1 MLLRQGNH
9 SWKGPLVNLKHAIV
23 AILVALTLAACG
35 AGMQIVARVDNVVLT
50 RQDLDQRI
58 SRIEKGFQQQ
68 AAQGLSLPSRLDIE
82 QELVSQFIDQQLTL
96 SLARQRGITVSDAEV
111 NEQIE
116 RFRQQIQMGSNMSLE
131 QAIQEQLGLPGE
143 SSPEFR
149 LFVTYF
155 LARQKLGAT
164 LVSEA
169 DIRKRISDEVMA
181 DTQRMVD
188 VATVAHILVA
198 TEEEAKRV
206 IERLDKGESFANL
219 AKELSQDPG
228 SAQNGGVYE
237 NVQRGQ
243 FVPEFDKAMFEDLQP
258 GEITKTPVQTQ
269 FGWHVIRLV
278 SRGQAPAL
286 DPAKAP
292 AIIEQRVAQELPIEQ
307 QNAVRSLLQ
316 SERQKAIQEQRLVEP
331 VFPTPTLAPLPTIAP
346 LPTPTP

>member
-1 MLLRQGNH
+1 M
-9 SWKGPLVNLKHAIV
+9 NLKHAIAAV
-23 AILVALTLAACG
+23 LVVLALAACG
-35 AGMQIVARVDNVVLT
+35 AGSQTVARVDNVTLT
-50 RQDLDQRI
+50 RQELDQRI
-58 SRIEKGFQQQ
+58 DRIEKGLQQQ
-68 AAQGLSLPSRLDIE
+68 AGTGFPLPSRLDIE

-96 SLARQRGITVSDAEV
+96 GLARQRGITVSDADV

-116 RFRQQIQMGSNMSLE
+116 RFRQQIQTGSGISLE

-155 LARQKLGAT
+155 LARQKLGET

-169 DIRKRISDEVMA
+169 DIRQRISEEVMA

-198 TEEEAKRV
+198 TEDEAKAV
-206 IERLDKGESFANL
+206 LERLDKGEAFADL

-228 SAQNGGVYE
+228 SAENGGVYE
-237 NVQRGQ
+237 NIQRGQ

-258 GEITKTPVQTQ
+258 GETTKTPVQTQ

-286 DPAKAP
+286 DPADAP
-292 AIIEQRVAQELPIEQ
+292 TVIEQRVAQELPFEQ
-307 QNAVRSLLQ
+307 QSALERLLQ
-316 SERQKAIQEQRLVEP
+316 SEKQKAIQEQRLVEP
-331 VFPTPTLAPLPTIAP
+331 TFPTPTPEPLPTIAP
-346 LPTPTP
+346 LPTPAP